1 LRRVR
6 IPAAARPLKSHQIP
20 KQPIAAPRRSVT
32 LDKRAIRDG
41 LATIGGCP
49 GTGSMSRLQELLRRI
64 REGDEAAAAEF
75 FRTYEPHVRRVVRA
89 RLRIAGMRRVSDSS
103 DLCQV
108 VLASFLVGSA
118 VGRYDIED
126 TEAMKKLLARIAANR
141 VIDLAR
147 KPEFRKPAVPV
158 VGPGADGVQPVAR
171 GSSPASQIA
180 LQELI
185 QKANQLLTDSER
197 PIADL
202 RKEGLT
208 WEEIGQRLGKS
219 ADAVRKSLDRAARRI
234 MLALGMEGPNDG

>member
-1 LRRVR
+1 
-6 IPAAARPLKSHQIP
+6 
-20 KQPIAAPRRSVT
+20 
-32 LDKRAIRDG
+32 
-41 LATIGGCP
+41 
-49 GTGSMSRLQELLRRI
+49 
-64 REGDEAAAAEF
+64 
-75 FRTYEPHVRRVVRA
+75 
-89 RLRIAGMRRVSDSS
+89 MRRVSDSS

-118 VGRYDIED
+118 VGRYDIEETD
-126 TEAMKKLLARIAANR
+126 AMKKLLARIAANR

-147 KPEFRKPAVPV
+147 KPEFRAPAVPV
-158 VGPGADGVQPVAR
+158 GGPGAEGVQAVAR
-171 GSSPASQIA
+171 GPSPASQVA

-185 QKANQLLTDSER
+185 RKADQLLTDSER

-234 MLALGMEGPNDG
+234 MHALGMEGPNDE